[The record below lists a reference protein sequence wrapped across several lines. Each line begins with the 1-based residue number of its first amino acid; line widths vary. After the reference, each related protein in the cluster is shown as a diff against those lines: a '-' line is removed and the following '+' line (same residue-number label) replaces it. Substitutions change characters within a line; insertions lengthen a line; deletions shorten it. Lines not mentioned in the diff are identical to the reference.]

1 MSDQKL
7 RFGLI
12 GLGEIAFKSTG
23 SIFQRCEMCEMV
35 AGVDPVEDVAASY
48 EKEFGIPCGTD
59 LDAMLARDNVDAVIV
74 STPHYLHAPLGVEA
88 ANAGKHVIVEKPMA
102 TTLEDADALISACKA
117 NGVLLSSK
125 ESGVHYQPQTQKARS
140 LIQDGVIGE
149 VMGVQ
154 IAGASNKPNSYWTGG
169 YSNRVKTTWR
179 MSKEQSGGGILVMNY
194 IYDVYRMRYV
204 TGLDVKRVFAEY
216 DTFKTD
222 VEVEDYI
229 TVSLRFEN
237 GAVGTITAGSAI
249 PGARQSGVRG
259 TETSGNRI
267 YGTKGQIVFVG
278 QRLLVFTENEVEGL
292 TQNDWTELS
301 FEDARVDS
309 YVSYFDRFADA
320 VFEGRQPDVPGE
332 EGRKTLEILVGAY
345 KSGQSNQPVN
355 LPL

>member
-1 MSDQKL
+1 
-7 RFGLI
+7 
-12 GLGEIAFKSTG
+12 
-23 SIFQRCEMCEMV
+23 
-35 AGVDPVEDVAASY
+35 
-48 EKEFGIPCGTD
+48 
-59 LDAMLARDNVDAVIV
+59 
-74 STPHYLHAPLGVEA
+74 
-88 ANAGKHVIVEKPMA
+88 
-102 TTLEDADALISACKA
+102 
-117 NGVLLSSK
+117 
-125 ESGVHYQPQTQKARS
+125 
-140 LIQDGVIGE
+140 
-149 VMGVQ
+149 
-154 IAGASNKPNSYWTGG
+154 
-169 YSNRVKTTWR
+169 

-216 DTFKTD
+216 DTFNTD

-267 YGTKGQIVFVG
+267 YGTKGQIVFAG

-301 FEDARVDS
+301 FEDARGDS
-309 YVSYFDRFADA
+309 YVSYFDRLADA